1 MWGIIKPMT
10 LQTLTEITDVID
22 RELASY
28 PELMR
33 RLLVNRG
40 ITTRDNAFA
49 FLNPSYED
57 HVYDPFLLKDME
69 KAIDRIHRAIQSNET
84 IAVYA
89 DYDSDGVPG
98 AVLMHDFFT
107 RLGFTNF
114 VIYIPDRHKE
124 GYGLQKEALTK
135 LFSEGV
141 SLVVTVDLGI
151 TNNTEVD
158 FCNEYKVDCIVTDH
172 HLVGEEVPRA
182 YAVVNPKQET
192 CMYPDEM
199 LCGTG
204 VAFKLVQAF
213 LKKYG
218 EKYGV
223 APGQEKWMLDMVGLA
238 TLSDMVPLVNE
249 NRVFAY
255 YGLMVFKKTRRPGLL
270 HLLKKSGV
278 KLQYLIEDDITFMV
292 TPRIN
297 AAGRMDHPK
306 HAFELL
312 ASQDHAESFE
322 KAVTLENYNTD
333 RKNLVKKI
341 MKQALAK
348 LADRPKT
355 SVIVLGDRTW
365 HVGVLGLVASRLV
378 EEFDVPV
385 FVWGGDEEA
394 ENLKGSCRGNGTV
407 NMVELMR
414 SCADCF
420 TNFGG
425 HEEAGGFSV
434 DAIQIHQLAEK
445 LQSSYENLKQEKSQE
460 KVYEYDTELSLS
472 DVGFGTYKE
481 ISRLAPFGVGNP
493 KPVFLFRD
501 VLIRQVKVFGKHN
514 EHLEILVMDET
525 GATSKAIAFFTKFD
539 AFGEP
544 LEEGKKIQLFASME
558 YSTFGYKP
566 ETRLRIV
573 TIHI

>member
-1 MWGIIKPMT
+1 MT
-10 LQTLTEITDVID
+10 LQTLTEITESIAN
-22 RELASY
+22 ELASY
-28 PELMR
+28 PELTR

-40 ITTRDNAFA
+40 IMKRGDAFA

-57 HVYDPFLLKDME
+57 HVHDPFLLKDME
-69 KAIDRIHRAIQSNET
+69 KAIDRIHVAIQSNEK

-98 AVLMHDFFT
+98 AVLMHDFFK
-107 RLGFTNF
+107 LISFDNF
-114 VIYIPDRHKE
+114 VVYIPDRHKE
-124 GYGLQKEALTK
+124 GYGLQVEALQK
-135 LFSEGV
+135 LFNEGV

-158 FCNEYKVDCIVTDH
+158 FCNENNIDCIVTDH
-172 HLVGEEVPRA
+172 HLVSGSVPNA
-182 YAVVNPKQET
+182 FAVVNPKQDM
-192 CMYPDEM
+192 CQYPDEM

-218 EKYGV
+218 EQYKV
-223 APGQEKWMLDMVGLA
+223 LPGQEKWLLDMVGLA

-255 YGLMVFKKTRRPGLL
+255 YGLLVFKKTRRPGLL

-278 KLQYLIEDDITFMV
+278 KLQHLIEDDITFMV

-312 ASQDHAESFE
+312 ASQDQDESFQ
-322 KAVTLENYNTD
+322 KAVTLENYNTE

-341 MKQALAK
+341 MKQALSK
-348 LADRPKT
+348 LSERPKS

-385 FVWGGDEEA
+385 FVWGGDEETDS
-394 ENLKGSCRGNGTV
+394 LKGSCRGNGTV

-414 SCADCF
+414 QCSDCF
-420 TNFGG
+420 MNFGG

-434 DAIQIHQLAEK
+434 DVHHVHTLAEM
-445 LQSSYENLKQEKSQE
+445 LRRAYEDLKQEKSQE

-481 ISRLAPFGVGNP
+481 VSRLAPFGVGNP

-501 VLIRQVKVFGKHN
+501 VFVKHIKIFGKHN
-514 EHLEILVMDET
+514 EHLELLVVDST
-525 GATSKAIAFFTKFD
+525 GVSSKAIAFFTKFD

-544 LEEGKKIQLFASME
+544 LEEGKKIQLFASIE

-566 ETRLRIV
+566 EIRLRIV